1 MNKDT
6 QQVEAHEEAQ
16 VKAQE
21 AQVTREDG
29 TKLALSRH
37 QVLNPLLDMG
47 LIEMTIPD
55 KPHSSNQRY
64 RLTEK
69 GSRYLQEVMQA

>member
-37 QVLNPLLDMG
+37 QVEILRKCQEYNTLLG
-47 LIEMTIPD
+47 
-55 KPHSSNQRY
+55 
-64 RLTEK
+64 
-69 GSRYLQEVMQA
+69 V